1 MRVNYSDTGRLPGGA
16 RFSWVEGAQ
25 DPTAKGFNVFHWM
38 CPDIRVRR
46 PSLGGPTIGTPP
58 SFLDFSTNIG
68 DYIDTSHA
76 ETADDAGTNRIFIQV
91 HNRALTPL
99 AGSDVR
105 VLLLLTDAAAGLPA
119 LPADYA
125 ARIIA
130 GDRTNWVSGSSWRF
144 ADSMTPYRPL
154 SNTID
159 ARTSQVVYYDFD
171 FSTMALPAGHNHVC
185 AAAFVTSISASDR
198 LQNPGNTSLD
208 ALTMIDRHVA
218 HRNLHL
224 VPAGAQ
230 PIPPQGRAWRHEPQ
244 TIILDFHNALRE
256 ETEIEVVIDRRHMV
270 GPLTMMLPP
279 LNLSDAGRAL
289 DGWRRTQ
296 AGGLP
301 EEIAEHAASLLERF
315 GEAVEELGEKI
326 ELAAKRLVHEPAV
339 RDEREV
345 KLRKLEGIDRSVVYV
360 ADQHAATP
368 TISGIHIAGGAHITA
383 AIAVRAP
390 DDAKPGDQFRFD
402 VLQRRKGKIVGGSTY
417 VLAVF
422 ENRG

>member
-1 MRVNYSDTGRLPGGA
+1 NFADTGRLPGGA
-16 RFSWVEGAQ
+16 RFPWVEGAQ
-25 DPTAKGFNVFHWM
+25 DPTARDFNVYHWM

-76 ETADDAGTNRIFIQV
+76 ETADDAGTNRVFIQV

-130 GDRTNWVSGSSWRF
+130 GDTTNWVAGSSWRF
-144 ADSMTPYRPL
+144 ADSMTPYRTL

-185 AAAFVTSISASDR
+185 AAVFVTTISASDR
-198 LQNPGNTSLD
+198 LLNPGNTSLD

-224 VPAGAQ
+224 VPAGAR
-230 PIPPQGRAWRHEPQ
+230 PIPPQARAWQHEPQ
-244 TIILDFHNALRE
+244 TVILDFHNALRE

-270 GPLTMMLPP
+270 GPLTMMLPR
-279 LNLSDAGRAL
+279 LNLSDSAGAL

-301 EEIAEHAASLLERF
+301 EEIAEHAASLLERL
-315 GEAVEELGEKI
+315 GEAVEELGEQI
-326 ELAAKRLVHEPAV
+326 ELAAKRLLREPAV
-339 RDEREV
+339 RDEREAKV
-345 KLRKLEGIDRSVVYV
+345 RKLEGIDRSVVYV
-360 ADQHAATP
+360 ADRNAATP
-368 TISGIHIAGGAHITA
+368 TISGIRIAGGAHITPA
-383 AIAVRAP
+383 
-390 DDAKPGDQFRFD
+390 
-402 VLQRRKGKIVGGSTY
+402 
-417 VLAVF
+417 
-422 ENRG
+422 